1 MDDEKPQRKS
11 SEVLLE
17 LEKMMIETRDL
28 ARNIDNNFKLI
39 LNKLNQQAGGVKR
52 VRPVRPEDSAAPK
65 RPPTVEADYQKSAE
79 QLKAEKIATSP
90 KEEVVFTQV
99 KEPNVIIELP
109 GKKTPVQQ
117 RLVYSNDDKNIYMA
131 KVEILDKNGQLVKQ
145 IRTNQTGKWLAAL
158 PAGEYKV
165 SVSKAASSNKPKV
178 DYQYNIVIPDST
190 EAIELDTQKI

>member
-79 QLKAEKIATSP
+79 QLKAEKIVTSP

-99 KEPNVIIELP
+99 KEPNVITELP

-117 RLVYSNDDKNIYMA
+117 RLVYS
-131 KVEILDKNGQLVKQ
+131 
-145 IRTNQTGKWLAAL
+145 
-158 PAGEYKV
+158 
-165 SVSKAASSNKPKV
+165 
-178 DYQYNIVIPDST
+178 
-190 EAIELDTQKI
+190 